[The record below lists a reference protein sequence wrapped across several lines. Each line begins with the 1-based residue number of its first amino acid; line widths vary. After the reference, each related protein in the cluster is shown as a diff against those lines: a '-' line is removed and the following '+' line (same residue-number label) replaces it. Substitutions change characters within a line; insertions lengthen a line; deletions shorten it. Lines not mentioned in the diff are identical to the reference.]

1 MKIIFI
7 TLSILI
13 VTGCGFKVENQTK
26 LNNYNLANITTS
38 GDNRIAYKLKN
49 IISSHSSNA
58 SENTIDLTFKIT
70 KRKSIK
76 EKNDKNQVTKY
87 QVSINV
93 QTIINKLGDSKT
105 ITFDTSN
112 NGEYSV
118 SSKNSQS
125 LINEKK
131 LISLLTENIANEIAE
146 KMIRKINDI

>member
-7 TLSILI
+7 ALSILI
-13 VTGCGFKVENQTK
+13 ITGCGFKVENQSK

-38 GDNRIAYKLKN
+38 GDNRIGYKLKN
-49 IISSHSSNA
+49 IISSYSSIT
-58 SENTIDLTFKIT
+58 SENTIDLSFKIT
-70 KRKSIK
+70 KQKSIK

-87 QVSINV
+87 QVSIDI
-93 QTIINKLGDSKT
+93 QTTINKIGDGKT
-105 ITFDTSN
+105 IKFFASN

-118 SSKNSQS
+118 SSKNSQT

-146 KMIRKINDI
+146 EISRKINDI

>member
-7 TLSILI
+7 SISILI
-13 VTGCGFKVENQTK
+13 ITGCGFKVVNQSK
-26 LNNYNLANITTS
+26 LNDYNLANITTF

-49 IISSHSSNA
+49 IISSYSSVT
-58 SENTIDLTFKIT
+58 SENIVDLKFKIT
-70 KRKSIK
+70 KQKSIK

-87 QVSINV
+87 QVSINI
-93 QTIINKLGDSKT
+93 QTTINKIDDSRT
-105 ITFDTSN
+105 IEFFTSN

-118 SSKNSQS
+118 SSKNSQT

-146 KMIRKINDI
+146 EMSKKINDI